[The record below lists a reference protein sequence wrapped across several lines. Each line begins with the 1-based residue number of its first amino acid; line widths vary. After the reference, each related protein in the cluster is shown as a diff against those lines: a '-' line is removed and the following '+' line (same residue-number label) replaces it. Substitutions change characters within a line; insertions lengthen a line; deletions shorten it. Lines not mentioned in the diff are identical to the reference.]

1 MEEDNFKYNS
11 TMLTKELNYLK
22 QIYPFLQVNSA
33 GKSVLGK
40 DIWYVKIG
48 NGTKEVFYSSAIH
61 RK

>member
-11 TMLTKELNYLK
+11 TILSKELNFLK
-22 QIYPFLQVNSA
+22 KVYPFLQVYSA

-40 DIWYVKIG
+40 DIWYIKIG
-48 NGTKEVFYSSAIH
+48 NGSKEIFYSGAIH